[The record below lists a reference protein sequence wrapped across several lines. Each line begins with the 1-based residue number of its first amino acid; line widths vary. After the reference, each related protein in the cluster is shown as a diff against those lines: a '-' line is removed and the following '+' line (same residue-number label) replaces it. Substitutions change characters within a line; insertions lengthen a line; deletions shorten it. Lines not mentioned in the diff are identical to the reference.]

1 MTLSTLS
8 SNGQTTIPMEIRKML
23 GIEPSDKIL
32 YRVENGRVFLEGMG
46 ANTEDLYGSLS
57 PNPNASPAKSEAEA
71 RRDYAARKYGAVKGK
86 RG

>member
-32 YRVENGRVFLEGMG
+32 YRVENGRVFLEGLESR
-46 ANTEDLYGSLS
+46 TEDLYGSLS
-57 PNPNASPAKSEAEA
+57 LKTAQTKSEAEA
-71 RRDYAARKYGAVKGK
+71 RREYAAHKYGTTKGK